1 MNKQEELKKNA
12 MEKILLVVAMGVEFD
27 EEKCS
32 DMKIYFSVPSE
43 FSLDSNVK
51 KKMNN
56 ESAQEIKDLICEIVA
71 IASIADEDVFDDYE
85 EDVDDFISYIRQKIK
100 EQARFYMKE
109 RDEIWTKEKSN
120 EAIKRYTE
128 RIKESL
134 KYKKI

>member
-12 MEKILLVVAMGVEFD
+12 MEKIMLVVAIGVEFD
-27 EEKCS
+27 KEKSS
-32 DMKIYFSVPSE
+32 DMEIYFSVPSE
-43 FSLDSNVK
+43 FSLNSNVNE
-51 KKMNN
+51 KMSN
-56 ESAQEIKDLICEIVA
+56 ESAQEIKDLICEIAA
-71 IASIADEDVFDDYE
+71 ITSLADKDVFDNYE
-85 EDVDDFISYIRQKIK
+85 EYVDDFISDICQKIK
-100 EQARFYMKE
+100 ERAKFYMKE

>member
-1 MNKQEELKKNA
+1 MNKQQELRKSFI
-12 MEKILLVVAMGVEFD
+12 EKILLLAAMGVEFD

-32 DMKIYFSVPSE
+32 DMVIRFSVPSE
-43 FSLDSNVK
+43 FSLDSNVN
-51 KKMNN
+51 KKMSD

-100 EQARFYMKE
+100 EQASFYMKE

>member
-109 RDEIWTKEKSN
+109 HDEIWTKEKSN

>member
-1 MNKQEELKKNA
+1 MNKQQELRKSII
-12 MEKILLVVAMGVEFD
+12 EKSLLVVAMGVEFD

-32 DMKIYFSVPSE
+32 DMVICFSVPSE
-43 FSLDSNVK
+43 FSLDSNVNE
-51 KKMNN
+51 KMSN
-56 ESAQEIKDLICEIVA
+56 ESAQEIKDLICEIAA
-71 IASIADEDVFDDYE
+71 IASIVDENIFDDYGE
-85 EDVDDFISYIRQKIK
+85 YVDDFISDVYQEIK
-100 EQARFYMKE
+100 EQAKFYMKE